1 MAPLCLSPSACRP
14 SLALLRCLTL
24 ALALQSGSQSRSG
37 VVTTQ
42 AQRCGQVL
50 VFCESW
56 PVRLFILSVFHLE
69 CATVYIT
76 DPLPSWLPVLRQC
89 FPDITFSIGCAP
101 SVVPLPPASAWLLL
115 HGSQAW
121 VHQLP
126 PRILQHRC
134 IISFSYMTSV
144 PSYPHI
150 CSVESAATGSVV
162 KGRWYFQVPPQFSI
176 PLPDM
181 YARHISHIID
191 PTTKCATTRPHDSHP
206 SLSVDDSLAWRC
218 SVFTTLYSVA
228 VSFALANGFIVLSL
242 RWNSVGCLITLLSL
256 DTVLFRLRCV
266 PSPGCN
272 HSPLRSFIM

>member
-1 MAPLCLSPSACRP
+1 
-14 SLALLRCLTL
+14 
-24 ALALQSGSQSRSG
+24 
-37 VVTTQ
+37 
-42 AQRCGQVL
+42 
-50 VFCESW
+50 
-56 PVRLFILSVFHLE
+56 
-69 CATVYIT
+69 
-76 DPLPSWLPVLRQC
+76 
-89 FPDITFSIGCAP
+89 
-101 SVVPLPPASAWLLL
+101 
-115 HGSQAW
+115 
-121 VHQLP
+121 
-126 PRILQHRC
+126 
-134 IISFSYMTSV
+134 MTSV

-242 RWNSVGCLITLLSL
+242 RWNSVGCSISLLSL
-256 DTVLFRLRCV
+256 DTVLFRLCCV

-272 HSPLRSFIM
+272 RRPLRSFIM